1 MHRTIDVGV
10 LGATGMVGQQF
21 VVQLARHPWFRLAW
35 VGASD
40 RSAGKPYA
48 EAAPWRLPE
57 PLPAGVGTL
66 VVQSCEPG
74 GAPEIVFSA
83 MDAGVAGPI
92 EQAFAAAGHLV
103 VSNSRNHRLD
113 ADVPL
118 LVPEVNADHLAL
130 LETQRRQRGWSGA
143 IVTNPNCS
151 TVVLTMVLAPLRAF
165 GLRQVMVTTL
175 QALSGA
181 GYPGVASL
189 DAVGNVVPFID
200 GEEAK
205 IETETRKIL
214 GALAGDRVEPH
225 QVVVSA
231 QTTRVPVVNG
241 HTESISV
248 TLEGKPSIEQ
258 VRAALEAFTGSPQR
272 HALPTAPAQ
281 PVVYV
286 DAPNRP
292 QPRLD
297 VDRDGGMTVTVG
309 RLRPCPVLGYK
320 FFALGHNTVRGAAG
334 AAVLN
339 AELMAAEG
347 VFAAPVRG

>member
-1 MHRTIDVGV
+1 MHRTIEVGV

-21 VVQLARHPWFRLAW
+21 VVQLARHPWFRLVW
-35 VGASD
+35 LGASE
-40 RSAGKPYA
+40 RSAGQRYA
-48 EAAPWRLPE
+48 DAAPWRLPE
-57 PLPAGVGTL
+57 AVPAEVADLL
-66 VVQSCEPG
+66 VQPCEPA
-74 GAPEIVFSA
+74 GAPELVFSA
-83 MDAGVAGPI
+83 MDASVAGPI
-92 EQAFAAAGHLV
+92 EQAFARAGHLV

-118 LVPEVNADHLAL
+118 LVPEVNADHLSL
-130 LETQRRQRGWSGA
+130 IERQRAARGWSGA

-151 TVVLTMVLAPLRAF
+151 TVVLTMVLAPLRQF

-181 GYPGVASL
+181 GYPGVPSL
-189 DAVGNVVPFID
+189 DAVANVVPFID

-214 GALAGDRVEPH
+214 GSLGDDAVEPH
-225 QVVVSA
+225 PVVVSA

-241 HTESISV
+241 HTESV
-248 TLEGKPSIEQ
+248 AVMLESRPSIDD
-258 VRAALEAFTGSPQR
+258 VREALTRFTGLPQR
-272 HALPTAPAQ
+272 HALPTAPQQPIVYLDAQ
-281 PVVYV
+281 
-286 DAPNRP
+286 NRP

-339 AELMAAEG
+339 AELMVAEG
-347 VFAAPVRG
+347 VLAAPVRG

>member
-40 RSAGKPYA
+40 RSAGKKYA
-48 EAAPWRLPE
+48 DAVSWRLPE
-57 PLPAGVGTL
+57 PLPDDVARLTVEP
-66 VVQSCEPG
+66 CEPG
-74 GAPEIVFSA
+74 NAPEVVFSA
-83 MDAGVAGPI
+83 MDAAVAGPI
-92 EQAFAAAGHLV
+92 EQAFAAAGRLV
-103 VSNSRNHRLD
+103 VSNSRNHRMD

-118 LVPEVNADHLAL
+118 LVPEINADHIAL
-130 LETQRRQRGWSGA
+130 IEAQRRQRGWSGA

-151 TVVLTMVLAPLRAF
+151 TVVLTMVLAPLRVF
-165 GLRQVMVTTL
+165 GLRKVMVTTL

-181 GYPGVASL
+181 GYPGVPSF
-189 DAVGNVVPFID
+189 DAVANVIPFID

-225 QVVVSA
+225 QVIVSA

-241 HTESISV
+241 HTEAISV
-248 TLEGKPSIEQ
+248 TLDSTPSIEE
-258 VRAALEAFTGSPQR
+258 VRAALEGFSGPPQR
-272 HALPTAPAQ
+272 HALPSAPAQ
-281 PVVYV
+281 PIVYREE
-286 DAPNRP
+286 PNRP

-297 VDRDGGMTVTVG
+297 VNRDGGMTVTVG